1 MRKPHEVWVWAVGTL
16 AEALGIRAVAWVFAV
31 YPNTVLQWLVEAASY
46 LAAFAR
52 HFLHDVH
59 ASQVQLNELFA
70 LVSAVKV
77 GEVSEVGATRRLSR
91 SPHWV

>member
-1 MRKPHEVWVWAVGTL
+1 MRTPHEVLVWAVATL
-16 AEALGIRAVAWVFAV
+16 AEGLGIRAVAWVFAV

-59 ASQVQLNELFA
+59 ARQVQLGELFA
-70 LVSAVKV
+70 LVSAVKA
-77 GEVSEVGATRRLSR
+77 GEVSEVGAIRRLSR